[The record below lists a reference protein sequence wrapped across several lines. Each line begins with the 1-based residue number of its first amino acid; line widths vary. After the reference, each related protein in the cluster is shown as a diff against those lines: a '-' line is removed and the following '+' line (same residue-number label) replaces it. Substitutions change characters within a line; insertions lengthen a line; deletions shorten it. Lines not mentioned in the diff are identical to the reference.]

1 MLPRLMLMA
10 ITIIAAAASAMSQT
24 HPAITS
30 WLINTSGVKG
40 RHYVRGNATPIQDTM
55 LANVMLVQY
64 SASNTYV
71 RANGIPAYVIGPYL
85 DGNPSMAVARNYLF
99 KIPLEP
105 QVNTGTKTA
114 VGLGHIGVLIN
125 GVPIYNYADA
135 RSYNNQ
141 NVWHQNAVFFE
152 RTGFDCAKGHPA
164 PLMGG
169 GGGGGAAQGQYHHHQ
184 DPSAFNIAKVVMS
197 DVCDMYL
204 ADGLYV
210 PDSTTHGP
218 LIGYAFDGFPIY
230 GAYGWVEEQ
239 GQRVVKRITPSY
251 RLRAITERTT
261 LPDGTTLQP
270 SQHGP
275 ALSTTPLGAYAEDF
289 EFVEGSGDLDIHNG
303 RQCVTPEYP
312 NGTYAYFA
320 TIDEDGNSAYPY
332 VIGPTYYG
340 VVLTENFAR
349 QGPGGGN
356 APTQVVIDE
365 AVQTYTPGV
374 SSVDDKAVASG
385 LTIHPTPATD
395 VVVIQVAAPM
405 PAQARVELH
414 DTAGRL
420 MRTSTIQ
427 QGSTMCYLDVQTLY
441 AGMYTVTVHFGGRSV
456 TSPIIVGE

>member
-1 MLPRLMLMA
+1 
-10 ITIIAAAASAMSQT
+10 
-24 HPAITS
+24 
-30 WLINTSGVKG
+30 
-40 RHYVRGNATPIQDTM
+40 
-55 LANVMLVQY
+55 
-64 SASNTYV
+64 
-71 RANGIPAYVIGPYL
+71 
-85 DGNPSMAVARNYLF
+85 
-99 KIPLEP
+99 
-105 QVNTGTKTA
+105 
-114 VGLGHIGVLIN
+114 
-125 GVPIYNYADA
+125 
-135 RSYNNQ
+135 
-141 NVWHQNAVFFE
+141 
-152 RTGFDCAKGHPA
+152 
-164 PLMGG
+164 
-169 GGGGGAAQGQYHHHQ
+169 
-184 DPSAFNIAKVVMS
+184 
-197 DVCDMYL
+197 
-204 ADGLYV
+204 
-210 PDSTTHGP
+210 
-218 LIGYAFDGFPIY
+218 
-230 GAYGWVEEQ
+230 
-239 GQRVVKRITPSY
+239 
-251 RLRAITERTT
+251 
-261 LPDGTTLQP
+261 
-270 SQHGP
+270 
-275 ALSTTPLGAYAEDF
+275 
-289 EFVEGSGDLDIHNG
+289 
-303 RQCVTPEYP
+303 VTPEYP